1 MRRAVLAGAL
11 GAALAL
17 AGAAG
22 AAAEPVAVTVHA
34 EPGRVAEA
42 VQALGPR
49 RITRRQGRALQVI
62 ADRGRIPE
70 LRRLPGVAAAY
81 AAPSSFA
88 DGLESEGL
96 ARTGAAVLA
105 RVAGGGRGVTIAV
118 LDQGFGTRIPL
129 FQSLGELP
137 PAGRLLTQSFDTVN
151 GLAGTNAYGNPT
163 NHGELVAQTVYDYA
177 PEAYYLFVNYDTEA
191 DFVAATNWLTERRPD
206 IVVHSNSFL
215 EGPFDGTGASAK
227 AVDRAAGA
235 GILWFNSAGNY
246 ATKHWSGPWADAAG
260 DGVLDW
266 PAPDWTFAAGYGDT
280 ISFSLSWTPGAPKDK
295 DDPPTDLDLT
305 LERQDPEGWVAV
317 ARSGDAQ
324 VDGAPPAE
332 RILGYSPAPATYRL
346 RANLVAGPPPGAVTL
361 FSREIDLPEMGGS
374 PVSSIPTPGDAAGSI
389 TVGAIDWRGNRYKR
403 YSSQG
408 PTDDGRLKPDLVA
421 PTDTRVVDRNG
432 GPRRVGGTSNAAP
445 NAAGAAAIMLAA
457 ARRAGQPV
465 SAASVRAELAAL
477 ALDLGPLGP
486 DPTFGA
492 GRVRLETTPPKIV
505 AAPPAPARVR
515 ARPRPGGVPGARPL
529 RDRVVVGAGGRPAR
543 EAGARPR
550 PAALSA
556 EHAAARRRAPHPAR
570 RGARPARQRLVL
582 RVDDPG
588 RQHHADAD
596 LRRGRDPGAPDRPGA
611 AEAGARGGRQAP
623 AGGAGAAEP
632 DRAARA
638 GRARGAGPGRD
649 RAHDPSR
656 GDPRQR
662 RPRRAGAHRPRAAG
676 RRAARLAG
684 AAAPGPLP
692 AGARAAR
699 PRRQRRPRVPRHA
712 RAADPGRRPRA
723 ASAAPTR
730 PGPGDPHR
738 APEPPGAA
746 LRHGP
751 RNRGRGAA
759 AAGAGAAAGL
769 IGGPTGHPRCP
780 CAEFG
785 GHPTPRPAGQPRRH
799 AARPGDGPSRRGSQR
814 RNPMPLER
822 EVKSVLRD
830 KVSTANKSNVDAVME
845 QVLEARSGLAED
857 DKDHARLSGWL
868 EDLEAVK
875 GGGVPGKFS

>member
-1 MRRAVLAGAL
+1 MRRAALTGAL

-17 AGAAG
+17 GGAGS

-42 VQALGPR
+42 VQALAPR

-62 ADRGRIPE
+62 ADRERIPE
-70 LRRLPGVAAAY
+70 IRRLPGVAAAY

-137 PAGRLLTQSFDTVN
+137 PSGRLLTQSFDTVN

-215 EGPFDGTGASAK
+215 EGPFDGTGASAR

-246 ATKHWSGPWADAAG
+246 ATKHWSGPWADAAA

-280 ISFSLSWTPGAPKDK
+280 ISFSLSWTPGEPKDE
-295 DDPPTDLDLT
+295 DDPRTDLDLT

-346 RANLVAGPPPGAVTL
+346 RANLVAGPPPAAVTL
-361 FSREIDLPEMGGS
+361 FSREVDLPEMGGS
-374 PVSSIPTPGDAAGSI
+374 PASSIPTPGDAAGSI

-445 NAAGAAAIMLAA
+445 NAAGAAAVMLAA

-486 DPTFGA
+486 DPIFGA
-492 GRVRLETTPPKIV
+492 GRVRLETTPPRIV
-505 AAPPAPARVR
+505 APLPRPLEPVRGRARVGFQALDRSAIASWSVRVGDRRVKQVHGR
-515 ARPRPGGVPGARPL
+515 APRPFRLNTLRLADGLHRLHAEALDLPGNGSSFEWTIRVDNTRPALTFGGVEIL
-529 RDRVVVGAGGRPAR
+529 
-543 EAGARPR
+543 
-550 PAALSA
+550 
-556 EHAAARRRAPHPAR
+556 
-570 RGARPARQRLVL
+570 
-582 RVDDPG
+582 G
-588 RQHHADAD
+588 RQFE
-596 LRRGRDPGAPDRPGA
+596 RVPPK
-611 AEAGARGGRQAP
+611 
-623 AGGAGAAEP
+623 
-632 DRAARA
+632 
-638 GRARGAGPGRD
+638 RARGAALKRRRAALARLSRTPRPVRVVLAGRDPDATGRMILRAVILDGAGRGVRVRTFPVPQAAERRLPLGRLRPGRYRLVLELRD
-649 RAHDPSR
+649 RAGNVARVSR
-656 GDPRQR
+656 AMLV
-662 RPRRAGAHRPRAAG
+662 RPIQA
-676 RRAARLAG
+676 
-684 AAAPGPLP
+684 
-692 AGARAAR
+692 
-699 PRRQRRPRVPRHA
+699 VPR
-712 RAADPGRRPRA
+712 GQRPPQPP
-723 ASAAPTR
+723 APV
-730 PGPGDPHR
+730 PAIPIAPQGPPP
-738 APEPPGAA
+738 APPATTVPAT
-746 LRHGP
+746 
-751 RNRGRGAA
+751 
-759 AAGAGAAAGL
+759 
-769 IGGPTGHPRCP
+769 GGEAPATG
-780 CAEFG
+780 G
-785 GHPTPRPAGQPRRH
+785 
-799 AARPGDGPSRRGSQR
+799 
-814 RNPMPLER
+814 
-822 EVKSVLRD
+822 
-830 KVSTANKSNVDAVME
+830 
-845 QVLEARSGLAED
+845 
-857 DKDHARLSGWL
+857 
-868 EDLEAVK
+868 
-875 GGGVPGKFS
+875 